1 MEWLGNFASMNV
13 FTMVILIIAIVV
25 LFVFIKKGWLSF
37 SKSNGL
43 SIGQDTKT
51 RVLIQAQMEYANAK
65 CEGLFAVYR
74 DRVEEYKLKYI
85 IARIEDIFEKSIVFN
100 NLSDDEFYIRAKQ
113 ELVYQCI
120 LKRSTCDWVLQ
131 ETFKA
136 DIYKFVA
143 DVFKELYRMKRTQA

>member
-1 MEWLGNFASMNV
+1 MEWLSSFASMNV
-13 FTMVILIIAIVV
+13 FTMIVV
-25 LFVFIKKGWLSF
+25 LAVIAVVIIVLKKGWFSF
-37 SKSNGL
+37 SEGKLN
-43 SIGQDTKT
+43 IGQDLKT
-51 RVLIQAQMEYANAK
+51 RVLIQSQMEYANAK
-65 CEGLFAVYR
+65 CEGLFAIYR

-100 NLSDDEFYIRAKQ
+100 NLTDDEFYVKAKQ

-131 ETFKA
+131 DAFKA

-143 DVFKELYRMKRTQA
+143 DVFKELYRMKRTQS

>member
-1 MEWLGNFASMNV
+1 MEWLSNFASMNV
-13 FTMVILIIAIVV
+13 FTMVVILVAIAVVV
-25 LFVFIKKGWLSF
+25 LAVNKGWFSF

-51 RVLIQAQMEYANAK
+51 RALIQSQMEYANAK
-65 CEGLFAVYR
+65 CEGLFAIYR
-74 DRVEEYKLKYI
+74 DKVEEYKLKYI
-85 IARIEDIFEKSIVFN
+85 IARVEDIFEKAIIFN
-100 NLSDDEFYIRAKQ
+100 NLTDDEYYIRAKQ

-136 DIYKFVA
+136 DIYKFVE
-143 DVFKELYRMKRTQA
+143 DVFKELYRMKRTQS